1 MRFFK
6 NAVYVLFSLSLLN
19 LAGSFYMYRHI
30 MSKQQVV
37 EVKIPIGE
45 NLRELPLHAKL
56 RDTQILQAILMTHHQ
71 LGIHEPGSQPMCP
84 MCGSTDLKTVEKV
97 IYNNGKTIQE
107 KAHN

>member
-1 MRFFK
+1 
-6 NAVYVLFSLSLLN
+6 
-19 LAGSFYMYRHI
+19 
-30 MSKQQVV
+30 MSKQQIV

-45 NLRELPLHAKL
+45 DLRELPLHARL

-71 LGIHEPGSQPMCP
+71 LGIHKPGSQPMCP

-97 IYNNGKTIQE
+97 IYNNGKTTQE